1 MKNKLAIVI
10 PYYKIDF
17 FEETIKSVASQ
28 KDKNFS
34 LYIGNDNSPDDPL
47 HIIKKYLKDDEYK
60 YFYYKE
66 NLGGRNLALQWERI
80 LENVKEEWFQI
91 LGDDDELPENF
102 VESFYNSITQLDEKG
117 INVIKFPVKIID
129 ENNNCIRQFSFGKN
143 LISRYEFLISRIN
156 HSALSSL
163 SENIFRT
170 KSFLKYKIQQFPLA
184 WHSDDCMIFEY
195 AENDHI
201 LYCKNTFVFVRMSE
215 KNISS
220 MTNNTSL
227 KETATNEFYSYII
240 ANYYRQFSSTQKK
253 IILKNLKKHLYYSHH
268 KLSLQTIFII
278 FTDNFIHG
286 LKLSKYLL

>member
-17 FEETIKSVASQ
+17 FEETIRSVASQ
-28 KDKNFS
+28 TDKHFN

-47 HIIKKYLKDDEYK
+47 PIIKKYLKDDEYK
-60 YFYYKE
+60 YFYYEE
-66 NLGGRNLALQWERI
+66 NLGGKNLALQWERI
-80 LENVKEEWFQI
+80 LENITEEWFQI

-129 ENNNCIRQFSFGKN
+129 ENNNFIRQFSFGKN
-143 LISRYEFLISRIN
+143 LINRYKFLISRIN

-195 AENDHI
+195 AENNQI
-201 LYCKNTFVFVRMSE
+201 LYCEDTFVMVRMSG

-220 MTNNTSL
+220 TDTHSSQ
-227 KETATNEFYSYII
+227 KAKATYIFFEYII
-240 ANYYRQFSSTQKK
+240 QNHYKKFNSLQKK
-253 IILKNLKKHLYYSHH
+253 IIIKNFKKHLYYSHY
-268 KLSLQTIFII
+268 KINIKTLITICF
-278 FTDNFIHG
+278 DNFVEG
-286 LKLSKYLL
+286 LKLLKYLF

>member
-1 MKNKLAIVI
+1 LKNKLAIVI

-47 HIIKKYLKDDEYK
+47 PIIKKYLEDDEYK
-60 YFYYKE
+60 YFYYEE
-66 NLGGRNLALQWERI
+66 NLGGKNLALQWERI

-102 VESFYNSITQLDEKG
+102 VESFYNSITQLDEQG

-129 ENNNCIRQFSFGKN
+129 ENNNLIRQFSFGKN
-143 LISRYEFLISRIN
+143 LINRYKFLISKIN

-195 AENDHI
+195 AENDRI
-201 LYCKNTFVFVRMSE
+201 LYCEDTFVFVRMSE

-220 MTNNTSL
+220 MINNSSL
-227 KETATNEFYSYII
+227 KETATDEFYTYII
-240 ANYYRQFSSTQKK
+240 SNYYRKFSSSQKN
-253 IILKNLKKHLYYSHH
+253 IILKNLKKHFYYTQH
-268 KLSLQTIFII
+268 KLSVRTLLKIYL
-278 FTDNFIHG
+278 DNFVKG
-286 LKLSKYLL
+286 LKLTKYLF